1 MDSLLRPL
9 LESPPALVYLVC
21 GALIFLETA
30 LLPGIVLPTLSSLLL
45 MGFLAGRGTPDL
57 PPALTVAIGA
67 AVAGDQIAFL
77 EGRRLG
83 PRLRTTRFGRRFG
96 RDRWDRVERAVAR
109 YGVPAVVAGRCL
121 AGVRTVVPRIAGAA
135 EMPYRRFVPG
145 SVCAAV
151 VWACAELFLG
161 HAGAW
166 VSG

>member
-45 MGFLAGRGTPDL
+45 MGFLAGRGTLDL
-57 PPALTVAIGA
+57 PLALTVAIGA

-83 PRLRTTRFGRRFG
+83 PRLRTTRFGRRF
-96 RDRWDRVERAVAR
+96 
-109 YGVPAVVAGRCL
+109 
-121 AGVRTVVPRIAGAA
+121 
-135 EMPYRRFVPG
+135 VPG